1 MPETT
6 FTFRVD
12 QELKRAFTEAARAN
26 DRPGSQ
32 LLRDFMRDYVQRAE
46 HDAWF
51 RAEVEQSLKEAAD
64 PNVELIPHEEVVRK
78 WKARRAEL
86 ITKVK
91 RERGRED
98 SLAAPRNAI
107 SKSSLSISVSATQM
121 RPRRARCRNPR
132 TGCARY
138 PYIIVYAVGADYVR
152 IHRVLHSAQRWP
164 PRR

>member
-1 MPETT
+1 MKKQPREG
-6 FTFRVD
+6 
-12 QELKRAFTEAARAN
+12 AHWSN

-32 LLRDFMRDYVQRAE
+32 LLRDFMRDYVERAE

-91 RERGRED
+91 RERGR
-98 SLAAPRNAI
+98 
-107 SKSSLSISVSATQM
+107 
-121 RPRRARCRNPR
+121 
-132 TGCARY
+132 
-138 PYIIVYAVGADYVR
+138 
-152 IHRVLHSAQRWP
+152 
-164 PRR
+164 